1 MSIKIYNT
9 MTRTKEPFVPLE
21 EKRVKMYVCGPT
33 VYNHM
38 HIGNARPIIFFDT
51 VRRYLLYKGYDVFY
65 VQNFTDVDDKIINKA
80 QEEGRSAQ
88 EVAET
93 YIDAYFDVARALN
106 IKEADIHPRV
116 TQTMEEIIAFIQG
129 LVDRGLAYERGGDVY
144 YRTTRFDSYGK
155 LSHQKPDELL
165 AGARVEVNEEK
176 ESPLDFALWKKAKP
190 NEPYWD
196 SPWGKGRPGWHIECS
211 AMIRKYLGETIDIH
225 GGGADLA
232 FPHHENEIAQ
242 SEGLTGKPLAKY
254 WMHNAMV
261 TINQEKMSKSLG
273 NVILVKDVLQTH
285 DPQVFRFFILSGH
298 YRTPINFSTPLLEQA
313 KNGLERLK
321 TAVINLE
328 DALRNKA
335 VRGETA
341 EPEEVSAYRKAFEEA
356 MDDDFNT
363 ANAISALFELARA
376 ANTAISRGAD
386 EKLLAA
392 YRKAL
397 LELGEVL
404 GLKLKEEKGV
414 DEEIER
420 LIQERNEARKA
431 RDFAKADRIR
441 DELLAR
447 GIILEDTPQGTR
459 WRRK

>member
-321 TAVINLE
+321 TAVLNLE

-335 VRGETA
+335 VQGETA